1 MIRSN
6 VNHFNHM
13 RSLIFLLLLNLIVL
27 PLQAQRYKKK
37 TFTTRGQ
44 YTLPY
49 RILYP
54 KDYKK
59 TQQDYPLFI
68 FLHGSGERGDDNKAQ
83 LTHGSQLFIDS
94 LAKYPAIVV
103 FPQCPK
109 EGYWAEVEWNDN
121 GKDIKFPFY
130 EKGRPSLEMVIALMD
145 ELKAT
150 ERIDEERL
158 YLGGLSM
165 GGFGTFDLLA
175 RLPNTFEAAIPICG
189 GGNPLLA
196 PLYAANTRLWIFHGD
211 ADSVVPV
218 DLSRKMYN
226 ALKEA
231 GADVKYTEYPGVDH
245 NSWDNAFAEPG
256 FFEWLFRE

>member
-1 MIRSN
+1 MKLFSSTRLSF
-6 VNHFNHM
+6 V
-13 RSLIFLLLLNLIVL
+13 LLMLCGWTNLLS
-27 PLQAQRYKKK
+27 AQEYEA
-37 TFTTRGQ
+37 Q
-44 YTLPY
+44 YFSDGSDTLSY

-54 KDYKK
+54 LDYDTSQK
-59 TQQDYPLFI
+59 DYPLLV
-68 FLHGSGERGDDNKAQ
+68 FLHGSGERGNDNEAQ
-83 LTHGSQLFIDS
+83 LTHGAQLFIDS

-121 GKDIKFPFY
+121 GEDIQFPFY
-130 EKGRPSLEMVIALMD
+130 EKGRPSLEMVIALID
-145 ELKAT
+145 QLKAN

-196 PLYAANTRLWIFHGD
+196 PLYASNTRLWIFHGE

-218 DLSRKMYN
+218 GLSRKMYQ

-231 GADVKYTEYPGVDH
+231 GADVKYTEYTDVDH

-256 FFEWLFRE
+256 FFEWLFRED